1 MNNFI
6 DKKALIIGASGGMGS
21 AVASML
27 SKNGVHCFLVGRS
40 QEKLNDIFQLVLH
53 METLVFIIPVIFQI

>member
-1 MNNFI
+1 MKNYI

-27 SKNGVHCFLVGRS
+27 SENGAHCFLVGRP
-40 QEKLNDIFQLVLH
+40 EWHLF
-53 METLVFIIPVIFQI
+53 